1 MIQLNGKVIMVLR
14 TKTVIYR
21 YEATVVYSSYIL
33 FSLVT
38 TANFYW
44 ELTIFFRIAQY
55 ISFTNESLQ
64 QTNGKKKEFFFLDL
78 VGSGRTSKK
87 RWHLFEL
94 SKINAYIFG
103 MIMVLRVERRIEELT
118 EKQGKKHNNKVRIQV
133 DIKKPLERVLTIR
146 RDWWGRL
153 WNFVF

>member
-1 MIQLNGKVIMVLR
+1 M
-14 TKTVIYR
+14 
-21 YEATVVYSSYIL
+21 
-33 FSLVT
+33 SLY
-38 TANFYW
+38 NKPM
-44 ELTIFFRIAQY
+44 
-55 ISFTNESLQ
+55 
-64 QTNGKKKEFFFLDL
+64 GKKKIFFLLDL
-78 VGSGRTSKK
+78 VGSGRTYKK

-146 RDWWGRL
+146 RD
-153 WNFVF
+153 